1 MSEEKTQQIMYQM
14 QMLEAYLSELIQR
27 EGSLVSILKEAVA
40 SVESINALK
49 ETPDSKTL
57 VPMGMGTFVKTKIS
71 SKDKIILNVGA
82 GVAIEKSSE
91 NAVNYLESRIK
102 EIEVAL
108 RETSMKK
115 QETATT
121 LEQGKQEINKI
132 IQSSTPPK

>member
-91 NAVNYLESRIK
+91 DAVNYLESRIK

>member
-1 MSEEKTQQIMYQM
+1 MSEEKAQQIMHQM
-14 QMLEAYLSELIQR
+14 QMLEAYLSEMIQR
-27 EGSLVSILKEAVA
+27 EGSLVAILKEAIA

-49 ETPDSKTL
+49 EKPDSKTL
-57 VPMGMGTFVKTKIS
+57 VPLGMGTFVKSQVS

-91 NAVNYLESRIK
+91 DAVNYLESRIK

-115 QETATT
+115 QETAAT
-121 LEQGKQEINKI
+121 LEQGKQEINNI
-132 IQSSTPPK
+132 IQSSTQQK